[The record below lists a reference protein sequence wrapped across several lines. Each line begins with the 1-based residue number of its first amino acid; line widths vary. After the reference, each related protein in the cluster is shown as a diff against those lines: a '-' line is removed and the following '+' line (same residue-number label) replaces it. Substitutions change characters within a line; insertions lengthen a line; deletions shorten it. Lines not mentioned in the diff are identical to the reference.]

1 MSAPVLAA
9 ITLHPTGGGV
19 AGIARLVWQTLRAR
33 WGEAARLVTL
43 LPGESPASTGA
54 RTMTRAAFAARIA
67 AVQASGQCDWVFY
80 GHLGLARVQRFAPP
94 GRRRPYVVF
103 LHGIE
108 AWDADESR
116 RALLS
121 GAALRV
127 ANSAF
132 TARRVGE
139 RHPGIGAIEVCPPAV
154 PPPWHEQTEQAPGE
168 PDDIG
173 PRAVLIVARLS
184 AAERYK
190 GHDALLQA
198 WPAVVARQPE
208 ARLVIAGDG
217 DDLPRLRAKA
227 QELGVAGHVL
237 FTGFVTDAR
246 LTALYRRAAVFAM
259 PSRGEGFGL
268 AYLEAMTHGLPCVGG
283 IHDAAREVIEDGV
296 TGYLVDQGD
305 VHGLAG
311 RLLELLGDEPRRQAL
326 GEAGR
331 RRVARCYTA
340 PQFEARMLGLLDAA
354 FAAGEAGAAA
364 AVPGGS

>member
-1 MSAPVLAA
+1 MLAA

-19 AGIARLVWQTLRAR
+19 AGVARLVWQALRSR

-43 LPGESPASTGA
+43 LPGEPPPAAHAG
-54 RTMTRAAFAARIA
+54 TMTRAAFAARIA
-67 AVQASGQCDWVFY
+67 AAQASGQCDWVFY
-80 GHLGLARVQRFAPP
+80 SHLGLARVQRFAPP

-116 RALLS
+116 RALLA

-132 TARRVGE
+132 TAGRVSE

-154 PPPWHEQTEQAPGE
+154 PPLWQEQTEQPASE
-168 PDDIG
+168 VDEIG
-173 PRAVLIVARLS
+173 SQAVLIVARLS

-190 GHDALLQA
+190 GHDALLEA
-198 WPAVVARQPE
+198 WPAVAARQPE

-227 QELGVAGHVL
+227 HELGVAGQVM
-237 FTGFVTDAR
+237 FTGFVSDAR
-246 LTALYRRAAVFAM
+246 LASLYRRAAVFAM

-311 RLLELLGDEPRRQAL
+311 RLLELLGDEPRRRAL

-340 PQFEARMLGLLDAA
+340 GQFEARLLSLLDGV
-354 FAAGEAGAAA
+354 FASSEASAPAGVRRGA
-364 AVPGGS
+364 